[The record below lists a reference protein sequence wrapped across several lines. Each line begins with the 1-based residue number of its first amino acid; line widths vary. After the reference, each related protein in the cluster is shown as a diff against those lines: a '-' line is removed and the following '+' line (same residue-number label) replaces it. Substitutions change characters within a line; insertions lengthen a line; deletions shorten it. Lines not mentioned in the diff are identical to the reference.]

1 MSSAENPHVPVEGF
15 DVWWNADQPN
25 EIHLVTNSPNFTD
38 ADGKRPGLRVSFSC
52 NPKSANYSPANF
64 NRCARL
70 LAAKGHPAPAIVEE
84 HGRRLSGRPKL
95 ISGWEKAARRGRQ
108 RRGGPWPCPGEGLTT
123 EHPDRRRGG
132 VAVHAVVRDVSAHF
146 G

>member
-25 EIHLVTNSPNFTD
+25 EIHLVTSSPDFTD
-38 ADGKRPGLRVSFSC
+38 ADGKRPGLWVSFSC

-95 ISGWEKAARRGRQ
+95 ISGWEKQHDADGSDE
-108 RRGGPWPCPGEGLTT
+108 EGLG
-123 EHPDRRRGG
+123 P
-132 VAVHAVVRDVSAHF
+132 VPAKV
-146 G
+146 